1 MKQSIP
7 NLFSPTLLVKSN
19 AQVKIQELCNIIP
32 FNEWSGILFYKVKGI
47 IGKEET
53 TIEALDIFLMD
64 EGTETFTS
72 FEANHDVATYMVE
85 NPELMEEGVYQ
96 GIIHSH
102 HNMGAF
108 LSGTDLATLIDFG
121 KSQVHCLSVVVD
133 NRGKVVAK
141 ITYKVSMGVSKY
153 LCSILT
159 FNDKEV
165 TKWKE
170 EGEPKWVVKD
180 LDVITSPIPMNQNP
194 LFERINYIRGNK
206 KTFPA
211 SSTSFPRPK
220 IDYSLNSLECEELG
234 FSHYNNKSIASY
246 VPTTSKSIN
255 RFPGNTLPE
264 DKVIAM
270 FTSGGIGENKK
281 INLSGAERL
290 YSKCP
295 YGFWAGVYLLNFLIS
310 NEFLELFCSENK
322 VKDPDTFAGKVLS
335 KLSTL
340 IIDITKYPTLNSIV
354 DWVLAQ
360 E

>member
-1 MKQSIP
+1 MKQAIP
-7 NLFSPTLLVKSN
+7 NLFFPTLLFKSN
-19 AQVKIQELCNIIP
+19 VQVKIQELCNIIP

-47 IGKEET
+47 IGKGGT

-72 FEANHDVATYMVE
+72 FEATHDVATYMVE

-108 LSGTDLATLIDFG
+108 LSGTDLTTLIDFG

-141 ITYKVSMGVSKY
+141 ITYKISMGGSKY

-159 FNDKEV
+159 FKDKEV
-165 TKWKE
+165 AKWKE

-206 KTFPA
+206 KTFP
-211 SSTSFPRPK
+211 TSLSRPK
-220 IDYSLNSLECEELG
+220 INYSLNSLEWEGSG
-234 FSHYNNKSIASY
+234 FSHYNDEGITSH
-246 VPTTSKSIN
+246 VPTTSKSIGRVLN
-255 RFPGNTLPE
+255 NTLPE
-264 DKVIAM
+264 DKIIAM

-281 INLSGAERL
+281 INLSNAESL
-290 YSKCP
+290 YSKCS
-295 YGFWAGVYLLNFLIS
+295 YGFWAGVHLLNFLTS

-322 VKDPDTFAGKVLS
+322 VKDQDAFAGKVLS

-340 IIDITKYPTLNSIV
+340 IIDIPKYPTLNSIV
-354 DWVLAQ
+354 DYVLKQ